1 MRRLTEAAIRSP
13 RRTLFVAAVVVIAVT
28 PGLFRLQLRTD
39 GHALVPE
46 HAPEFQT
53 DRAVRKEFGI
63 LDPIVILIQSSHPA
77 GVFNPETLRYVH
89 ELSDALK
96 PMPGIDAS
104 SITSLA
110 TEAGFRHRPNS
121 LEFAT
126 LLENLPTT
134 QAAADRVRDDVRRIR
149 LYTGTIAAFDEMS
162 TAVYVGTPA
171 GVDRVHFLQ
180 RVQGVIAA
188 LPRPDLDRVDVIGA
202 PVAEALLGLH
212 ILEDLGVPRK
222 LLGTSTFADDETAV
236 RIPENF
242 YELRRLIA
250 RGIGLLPVTIL
261 LMASVFLVCFRRT
274 MSAAVPLL
282 EVGACLYFVFGLMGL
297 IGIPIYLTIAVV
309 PIILT
314 ATGVCDEIHILSRYR
329 THVLHRATHGDDAPA
344 PAWLASA
351 TMNDMCMPVV
361 RTSLTTAVGFFSF
374 VWAPIAPVKM
384 FGIVTT
390 IGVLFCMI
398 WSLTVMPAILS
409 LVAPRR
415 FVRIPAARS
424 NDAINE
430 HASVA
435 RTGFFDRMAC
445 VLIAR
450 RGPILAGFAL
460 VLAASYVGIARVHV
474 QDSWIDGFDPRS
486 TFRRTTAL
494 FNEQFFGAHVLQ
506 MRIDASAR
514 PFTYALSSDELA
526 DRFYPLPASTPLP
539 PMHYVGDR
547 FMISGESTMVLPP
560 SDTTEDGSEPVVAAA
575 PVSRRMVWHS
585 SVAEIAI
592 DGIRRRVVTPLY
604 DGLPIYWLRPPAPVE
619 LRVDVGAR
627 PLASPR
633 VLFAV
638 EELSEFVRRR
648 MNLAVGG
655 IVGPAELIATTNYM
669 IHPDDPASRYIPAG
683 VPEIESLWSKYA
695 FVRGPARLSQLVNAD
710 YSAALAS
717 IYLRDANFVDTAK
730 LMRDIRDFESRTLAP
745 EGVRID
751 FAGDVAVSQSL
762 IGAIVSTQLQS
773 LVFSVLGILA
783 ITMLLTRS
791 PLYALY
797 CVLPCALSLPL
808 VFAAMGWLDIPLG
821 VATSMFAAMII
832 GAGVDFAIHVIE
844 RFRTAATANLGNVDD
859 AIRTALR
866 ETGFPVTVNALSLS
880 AGLLVL
886 TLSQVPAN
894 ARLGILLAIG
904 LVSCLLV
911 SIILLPALLRW
922 RSPVGRR

>member
-13 RRTLFVAAVVVIAVT
+13 RRTLLAAAVAVFAVT

-77 GVFNPETLRYVH
+77 GVFNPDTLRYVRD
-89 ELSDALK
+89 LSDALK
-96 PMPGIDAS
+96 AMPGTDVS
-104 SITSLA
+104 SITSLR
-110 TEAGFRHRPNS
+110 TEAGFRHRSNS

-126 LLENLPTT
+126 LLEQLPTS
-134 QAAADRVRDDVRRIR
+134 QDAADRVRDDVRRIR

-171 GVDRVHFLQ
+171 GCDRVQFLH

-188 LPRPDLDRVDVIGA
+188 FPRSDLDRVDVIGA

-222 LLGTSTFADDETAV
+222 LLGTSTFSDDETVV

-250 RGIGLLPVTIL
+250 RGVGLLPVTIL
-261 LMASVFLVCFRRT
+261 LMAAVFFLCFRR
-274 MSAAVPLL
+274 MLSAAVPLL

-329 THVLHRATHGDDAPA
+329 THVLHRAAHGDNATSQT
-344 PAWLASA
+344 WLASA
-351 TMNDMCMPVV
+351 TMNDMFTPVV

-384 FGIVTT
+384 FGVVTT

-398 WSLTVMPAILS
+398 WSLTVMPAILC
-409 LVAPRR
+409 LVSPRR
-415 FVRIPAARS
+415 FVRIPASSSSGAV
-424 NDAINE
+424 NE
-430 HASVA
+430 HAPQA
-435 RTGFFDRMAC
+435 QAGFFDRLAS

-450 RGPILAGFAL
+450 RGLILAGFAL
-460 VLAASYVGIARVHV
+460 MLAASYVGISRVRV

-486 TFRRTTAL
+486 TFRRTTAH

-526 DRFYPLPASTPLP
+526 DRSYPLPESTPLP
-539 PMHYVGDR
+539 PERYVGDR
-547 FMISGESTMVLPP
+547 FIISGESTTVLPP
-560 SDTTEDGSEPVVAAA
+560 AGAAADGSYSAAAA
-575 PVSRRMVWHS
+575 PEPRRMVWHS
-585 SVAEIAI
+585 SVEEITF
-592 DGIRRRVVTPLY
+592 DGNRRRVVTPLY

-633 VLFAV
+633 VLFAI

-648 MNLAVGG
+648 MHLAVGG
-655 IVGPAELIATTNYM
+655 IVGPAELIATTNFM
-669 IHPDDPASRYIPAG
+669 IHPDDPASRYIPSG

-695 FVRGPARLSQLVNAD
+695 FVRGAARLSQLVNAD
-710 YSAALAS
+710 HTASLAS
-717 IYLRDANFVDTAK
+717 IYLRDANFVDTAV
-730 LMRDIRDFESRTLAP
+730 LMRDIRDFERKSLAP
-745 EGVRID
+745 EAVRID

-791 PLYALY
+791 PLYGLY

-808 VFAAMGWLDIPLG
+808 VFAAMGWLNIPLG

-844 RFRTAATANLGNVDD
+844 RFRTAAADNRNDVDD
-859 AIRTALR
+859 AIRTSLR

-904 LVSCLLV
+904 LVSCLFV

-922 RSPVGRR
+922 RSPFGRR